1 MNKPVVTSVP
11 IAGRKFF
18 DLGRHASY
26 EAARRGDIPVI
37 RIGRRIFVPIRALE
51 EMLGL
56 PPGTIKE
63 SDLTS
68 DSSQKASA

>member
-11 IAGRKFF
+11 IAGKQLFG
-18 DLGRHASY
+18 LGKHASY

-37 RIGRRIFVPIRALE
+37 RIGRRMLVPIRALE

-56 PPGTIKE
+56 LPGTLKE
-63 SDLTS
+63 ADLS
-68 DSSQKASA
+68 PDSSRKASA